1 MTDASLPPHFLRR
14 IPQGDSVERDVCG
27 TCGFVAYRNPKV
39 VTGSVVKDAGRV
51 LLCRR
56 AIEPR
61 RGFWTLPAGYMELGE
76 TVEEA
81 ARREAWEE
89 ARADLG
95 IERVLAVYTIARI
108 AQVQVMFLAR
118 LGSPGI
124 EAGPESLEVGW
135 FGWEGI
141 PWRDLAFPSVRWA
154 LTQARSVEGKT
165 DFAPFGNPPGEPG
178 EPP

>member
-1 MTDASLPPHFLRR
+1 VPD
-14 IPQGDSVERDVCG
+14 GDSLERDVCE
-27 TCGFVAYRNPKV
+27 TCGFVAYQNPKV
-39 VTGSVVKDAGRV
+39 VTGAVVLDDGKV

-89 ARADLG
+89 ARADLAL
-95 IERVLAVYTIARI
+95 ERVLAVYTIPRI

-118 LGSPGI
+118 LASQGI

-135 FGWEGI
+135 FGWDEI
-141 PWRDLAFPSVRWA
+141 PWSDLAFPSVRWA
-154 LTQARSVEGKT
+154 LTQASSVAGKA
-165 DFAPFGNPPGEPG
+165 DFAPFGNPPGERG
-178 EPP
+178 D